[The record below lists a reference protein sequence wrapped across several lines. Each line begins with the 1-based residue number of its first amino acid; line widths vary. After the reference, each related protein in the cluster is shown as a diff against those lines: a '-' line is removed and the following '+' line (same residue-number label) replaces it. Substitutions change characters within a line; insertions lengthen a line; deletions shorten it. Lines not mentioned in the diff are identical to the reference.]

1 MGLPET
7 YQLPS
12 NYNDAYHIAGDG
24 VAVPVVRHL
33 AAKILEPVLEHQEQ
47 PASLALAIG

>member
-7 YQLPS
+7 YVLPR
-12 NYNDAYHIAGDG
+12 NYSDAYHLTGDG

-33 AAKILEPVLEHQEQ
+33 ARHLFEPLVAG
-47 PASLALAIG
+47 PSTARRAA